1 MSQTTPKNNH
11 PLSFDRLSLSWP
23 DGSPAIDALTGAFPP
38 GRTGLVGRNGSG
50 KSTLLR
56 LLAGELAPTG
66 GAVRADADVAY
77 LPQQLTL
84 DTELPVAALLGVD
97 RKIAA
102 LRAIEGGSVDPAD
115 YDVLGDDWD
124 IETLA
129 AAELRAIGLDEEML
143 TRTLGGLSGGEAML
157 VAIAGLRLGRA
168 PIVLLD
174 EPSNNL
180 DRDARHRL
188 AALVESWRGTLVI
201 TSHDEELLEHVDQ
214 IAEVRGGELAVTGGG
229 YSAYLL
235 QLEREQ
241 AAAAQA
247 LRSAESA
254 LRSEQRDRRE
264 AEVKIA
270 SSLRAGKKAQANKRA
285 PKILLNGQKARA
297 QVSAGRL
304 RSQHDA
310 RLAGAEAAVEL
321 AEGRVRDDASIRIH
335 LPDPDVA
342 TSRRLVTLELAAAR
356 ADPARAEPTQPGPAH
371 ADPAR
376 PEPARPEP
384 ARPEAAGRLVIMGPE
399 RIALTGPNGS
409 GKTTLLDAI
418 AASAQSLGVNG
429 SGAAAGGE
437 RIETRGG
444 AWVTASTSRVGYL
457 RQRLDGLDDD
467 ASVLEN
473 VQRSAPETAAQ
484 ELRAQLARFLL
495 RGAVVERPVSSLSGG
510 ERFRV
515 SLVRLLLA
523 TPPAQLL
530 LFDEPTNNLDREST
544 AQLVDALRDYRGAL
558 LVVSHDERFLGRLGV
573 TRRVRLDRLGTILDG
588 V

>member
-1 MSQTTPKNNH
+1 MSQTTPKNYH

-56 LLAGELAPTG
+56 LLAGELVPTG

-115 YDVLGDDWD
+115 YDALGDDWD

-129 AAELRAIGLDEEML
+129 AAELRGIGLDEEML

-180 DRDARHRL
+180 DRDARQRL

-201 TSHDEELLEHVDQ
+201 ASHDEELLEHVDQ
-214 IAEVRGGELAVTGGG
+214 IAELRGGELAVTGGG
-229 YSAYLL
+229 YSDHLL

-264 AEVKIA
+264 AEAKIA

-304 RSQHDA
+304 RSQHDS
-310 RLAGAEAAVEL
+310 RLTGAEAAVEL
-321 AEGRVRDDASIRIH
+321 AEERVRDDASIRIR

-342 TSRRLVTLELAAAR
+342 TSRRLVTLELAAPRVEA
-356 ADPARAEPTQPGPAH
+356 ARAEPAQSEPSRT
-371 ADPAR
+371 DPAQ
-376 PEPARPEP
+376 
-384 ARPEAAGRLVIMGPE
+384 PEAAGRLVIMGPE

-418 AASAQSLGVNG
+418 AASAQPLGGAGG
-429 SGAAAGGE
+429 SGGAGAGAGGE
-437 RIETRGG
+437 RVETRGG
-444 AWVTASTSRVGYL
+444 AWVTASTGRVGYL
-457 RQRLDGLDDD
+457 RQRLDGLDDA

-558 LVVSHDERFLGRLGV
+558 LVVSHDERFLGRLGM
-573 TRRVRLDRLGTILDG
+573 TRRIHLDRLGTIVDG

>member
-1 MSQTTPKNNH
+1 MSQPTPKNNH
-11 PLSFDRLSLSWP
+11 PLSFDHLSLSWP

-56 LLAGELAPTG
+56 LLAGELVPTG

-84 DTELPVAALLGVD
+84 DTELPVTALLGVD

-129 AAELRAIGLDEEML
+129 AAELRGIGLDEEML

-157 VAIAGLRLGRA
+157 VAIAGLRLGRS

-180 DRDARHRL
+180 DRDARQRL

-201 TSHDEELLEHVDQ
+201 ASHDEELLEHVDQ
-214 IAEVRGGELAVTGGG
+214 IAELRGGALAVTGGG

-254 LRSEQRDRRE
+254 LRSEQRDRRD

-304 RSQHDA
+304 RSQHDS

-342 TSRRLVTLELAAAR
+342 TSRRLVTLELGAR
-356 ADPARAEPTQPGPAH
+356 ADPARAEPTEPGPSH

-376 PEPARPEP
+376 PDP

-409 GKTTLLDAI
+409 GKTTLLDAV
-418 AASAQSLGVNG
+418 AASARSLGGAGG
-429 SGAAAGGE
+429 SGGGGAGAGGE

-444 AWVTASTSRVGYL
+444 AWVTASTGRVGYL
-457 RQRLDGLDDD
+457 RQRLDGLDDA

-473 VQRSAPETAAQ
+473 LQRSAPETAAQ

-495 RGAVVERPVSSLSGG
+495 RGAVVDRPVSSLSGG

-573 TRRVRLDRLGTILDG
+573 TRRIRLDRLGTILDG

>member
-1 MSQTTPKNNH
+1 MSQPTPKNTH

-23 DGSPAIDALTGAFPP
+23 DGSPAINALTGAFPP

-66 GAVRADADVAY
+66 GAVRVDADVAY

-102 LRAIEGGSVDPAD
+102 LRAIEGGSIDPAD

-129 AAELRAIGLDEEML
+129 AAELRDIGLDEEML

-180 DRDARHRL
+180 DRDARQRL

-201 TSHDEELLEHVDQ
+201 ASHDEELLEHVDQ
-214 IAEVRGGELAVTGGG
+214 IAELRSGEVAVTGGG

-254 LRSEQRDRRE
+254 LKSERRDRRE

-270 SSLRAGKKAQANKRA
+270 SSLRAGKKAQVNKRA

-304 RSQHDA
+304 RSQHDS

-321 AEGRVRDDASIRIH
+321 AEGRVRDDASIRIR

-342 TSRRLVTLELAAAR
+342 TSRRLVTLELAAR
-356 ADPARAEPTQPGPAH
+356 SGPAQ
-371 ADPAR
+371 
-376 PEPARPEP
+376 
-384 ARPEAAGRLVIMGPE
+384 PEAAGRLVIMGPE

-409 GKTTLLDAI
+409 GKSTLLDAI
-418 AASAQSLGVNG
+418 AASAQSLG
-429 SGAAAGGE
+429 AGGAGGAGGGSDGGPGAE

-444 AWVTASTSRVGYL
+444 AWVTASTRRVGYL
-457 RQRLDGLDDD
+457 RQRLDGLDDA

-473 VQRSAPETAAQ
+473 VQRCAPDTAAH

-495 RGAVVERPVSSLSGG
+495 RGAVVDRPVSSLSGG

-515 SLVRLLLA
+515 TLVRLLLA

-558 LVVSHDERFLGRLGV
+558 LVVSHDERFLGRLGL
-573 TRRVRLDRLGTILDG
+573 TRRIHLHGVGTIVDG

>member
-1 MSQTTPKNNH
+1 MSQPTPKNNH
-11 PLSFDRLSLSWP
+11 PLSFDHLSLSWP

-56 LLAGELAPTG
+56 LLAGELVPTG

-84 DTELPVAALLGVD
+84 DTELPVTALLGVD

-129 AAELRAIGLDEEML
+129 AAELRGIGLDEEML

-157 VAIAGLRLGRA
+157 VAIAGLRLGRS

-201 TSHDEELLEHVDQ
+201 ASHDEELLEHVDQ
-214 IAEVRGGELAVTGGG
+214 IAELRGGALAVTGGG

-254 LRSEQRDRRE
+254 LRSEQRDRRD

-304 RSQHDA
+304 RSQHDS

-342 TSRRLVTLELAAAR
+342 TSRRLVTLELGAR
-356 ADPARAEPTQPGPAH
+356 ADPARAEPTEPGPSH

-376 PEPARPEP
+376 PDP

-409 GKTTLLDAI
+409 GKTTLLDAV
-418 AASAQSLGVNG
+418 AASARSLGGAGG
-429 SGAAAGGE
+429 SGGGGAGAGGE

-444 AWVTASTSRVGYL
+444 AWVTASTGRVGYL
-457 RQRLDGLDDD
+457 RQRLDGLDDA

-495 RGAVVERPVSSLSGG
+495 RGAVVDRPVSSLSGG

-573 TRRVRLDRLGTILDG
+573 TRRIRLDRLGTILDG